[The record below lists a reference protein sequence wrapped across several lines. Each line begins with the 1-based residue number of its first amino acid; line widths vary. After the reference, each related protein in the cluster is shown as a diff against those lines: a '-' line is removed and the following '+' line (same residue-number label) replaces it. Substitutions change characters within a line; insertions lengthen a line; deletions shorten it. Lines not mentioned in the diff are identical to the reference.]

1 MSYGPTLVNFCYN
14 ARHKLKLFFFFFFL
28 HMVKLSFLNFVFY
41 SIDPFVSL
49 DSCSFIRRLEIRLC
63 QPTNIVPL
71 FKSCLGY
78 SRLFPFPYEFHD
90 QLIHSSVC
98 CDLDFV
104 KSIGQFW
111 EYIFFNNNKES
122 SKEEFRP
129 FTFSVISGMVEFQSI
144 IPTLILHLP
153 FFVSL
158 YLFLF

>member
-14 ARHKLKLFFFFFFL
+14 ARHKLKSLFFLL
-28 HMVKLSFLNFVFY
+28 HVDKLSFLNSVFY

-49 DSCSFIRRLEIRLC
+49 HSCSFIRRLEIRLC

-71 FKSCLGY
+71 FESCLGY

-90 QLIHSSVC
+90 QLIHFSVC

-111 EYIFFNNNKES
+111 EYIFFNNNKQS

-129 FTFSVISGMVEFQSI
+129 FTFSVVTSMVEFQSI
-144 IPTLILHLP
+144 ILTLILHLP
-153 FFVSL
+153 FLVSL